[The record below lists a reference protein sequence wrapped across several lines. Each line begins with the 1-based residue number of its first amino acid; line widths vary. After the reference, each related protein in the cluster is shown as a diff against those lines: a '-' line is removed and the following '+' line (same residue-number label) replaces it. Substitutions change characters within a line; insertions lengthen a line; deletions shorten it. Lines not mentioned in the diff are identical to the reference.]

1 MAIELDDTKWLDE
14 RFGARFRNFQNLMQR
29 RVRDVLLV
37 SSLYDLYLFEEDGRL
52 YELLQAQN
60 VGSALTRI
68 PEITRTS
75 NGSEALARM
84 ASSQGFDLIIT
95 TLHIEDM
102 SVLEFVQ
109 KARERHLNVPVVLL
123 AFDNRELQE
132 FIARH
137 DLSIFDGV
145 YVWQGDIRLIL
156 SIISQV
162 EDRLNVAHDTASVG
176 VQSIILVEDS
186 VSYYST
192 FLPLIYQE
200 ILNQSYRLIQEGIN
214 LSHKFLRLRARP
226 KILLCRSYEEAWEAF
241 SAYEEEVLGIIS
253 DIDFPRNGS
262 EDGLAGIQFATM
274 VRERHR
280 DIAIL
285 LQSTSEAHRPEA
297 EALGV
302 GFLLK
307 GSPTLLRDLRRYMIE
322 YFSFGEFVFRMP
334 NGDEV
339 GRANDLRTLE
349 RVLRTCPEE
358 SLTYHAERNH
368 FSNWLKARTEFD
380 LAHSLRPR
388 QVSDYAS
395 VEDLRQDLIT
405 AMRDYRHERQRGS
418 VTYFSKETYM
428 PSSSFARIGGGS
440 LGGKARGLGFILML
454 LSDHNIRRRYEG
466 LKVFVPPGVALGTDI
481 YDQFVDENGLRN
493 FALQSA
499 DDGQILRRFLDAT
512 AFPEGALRDLE
523 DFLDLVRD
531 PLAVRS
537 SSLLEDSQY
546 FPFAG
551 IYDTF
556 MIPNSDPD
564 PAVRLRELI
573 TAIKTVYAST
583 YFGKSKEY
591 MRHTS
596 YRLEEEK
603 MGVIVQRLVGAR
615 HAHRYYPDFSGVA
628 RSHNFYP
635 ISPQKASDGIASV
648 ALGLG
653 KTIVDGG
660 MVFRFCPKYP
670 EHAFA
675 YGALGEMLRHR
686 QSSFFALDMG
696 VSHQE
701 EPDSFVRPFT
711 LEDAEGDNVLK
722 WVGSTYSHENDR
734 LTDGLA
740 RDGIRLVTFGP
751 VLRGKQFPLASI
763 IDVLL
768 RLGTRGMGTPVEIEF
783 AVTMSTPE
791 GQPREFAVLQMR
803 PLVVSTEGDYPEV
816 NDDHSGRVFARST
829 RVLGNGVIDEIHDIV
844 FVDPGTFDRSK
855 TRDVAK
861 EVERLNARLVQ
872 ESRPYLLIGMG
883 RWGSLDPWLGIPVRW
898 EQIAGV
904 RTIVEAAMPDV
915 DVTPSE
921 GSHFFHNITSFQVG
935 YFTVQDREDNHVDW
949 EWLRQ
954 QPIHHRSG
962 QVGLVR
968 FDRPLRILMNGKNN
982 RGVILKPAAD

>member
-1 MAIELDDTKWLDE
+1 MPIELDDTTWLDE
-14 RFGARFRNFQNLMQR
+14 RFGARFRNFQNLMHR

-60 VGSALTRI
+60 IGSTLTRI
-68 PEITRTS
+68 PELTRTS
-75 NGSEALARM
+75 SGAEALARM
-84 ASSQGFDLIIT
+84 TTSQSYDLVIT
-95 TLHIEDM
+95 TLHVEDM
-102 SVLEFVQ
+102 SVIEFLEKV
-109 KARERHLNVPVVLL
+109 RERHVQTPVVLL
-123 AFDNRELQE
+123 AFDNRELQD

-162 EDRLNVAHDTASVG
+162 EDKLNVAHDTESVG

-214 LSHKFLRLRARP
+214 LPHKFLRLRARP
-226 KILLCRSYEEAWEAF
+226 KILLCRNYEEAWNAY
-241 SAYEEEVLGIIS
+241 ATYEEEVLGIIS
-253 DIDFPRNGS
+253 DIDFPRNGI
-262 EDGLAGIQFATM
+262 EDPLAGIRFAEA
-274 VRERHR
+274 VRERHT
-280 DIAIL
+280 DISIL
-285 LQSTSEAHRPEA
+285 LQSTSEEHRRKAGE
-297 EALGV
+297 LGV

-307 GSPTLLRDLRRYMIE
+307 GSPTLLRDLRQYMVE

-334 NGDEV
+334 DGTEV

-358 SLTYHAERNH
+358 SLTFHAERNH

-395 VEDLRQDLIT
+395 VEDLRQDLIA
-405 AMRDYRHERQRGS
+405 AMRTYRHERQRGS
-418 VTYFSKETYM
+418 VTYFSRETYM

-454 LSDHNIRRRYEG
+454 LSDHNIRKRYEG
-466 LKVFVPPGVALGTDI
+466 LKVFVPPGVAIGTDV
-481 YDQFVDENGLRN
+481 YDQFVDENGLRT
-493 FALQSA
+493 FALRST
-499 DDGQILRRFLDAT
+499 DDDEILRRFLEAPF
-512 AFPEGALRDLE
+512 FPEGALRDLE

-556 MIPNSDPD
+556 MIPNRDPD
-564 PAVRLRELI
+564 PVVRLAELL

-583 YFGKSKEY
+583 FFQKSKDY

-603 MGVIVQRLVGAR
+603 MGVVIQRLVGAK
-615 HAHRYYPDFSGVA
+615 HGSRYYPDFSGVA

-635 ISPQKASDGIASV
+635 ISPQRASDGIASV

-653 KTIVDGG
+653 KTIVEGG
-660 MVFRFCPKYP
+660 MVFRFCPRYP

-675 YGALGEMLRHR
+675 YGSLNEMLRHR
-686 QSSFFALDMG
+686 QSTFFALDMS
-696 VSHQE
+696 VSHQD
-701 EPDSFVRPFT
+701 EPDRFVRPFV
-711 LEDAEGDNVLK
+711 LEDAESDGVLK

-734 LTDGLA
+734 ITDGLA
-740 RDGIRLVTFGP
+740 RDGVRLVTFGP
-751 VLRGKQFPLASI
+751 VLRGKLFPLASI

-783 AVTMSTPE
+783 AVTMSMPE
-791 GQPREFAVLQMR
+791 EQPREFAVLQMR
-803 PLVVSTEGDYPEV
+803 PLVVSSDSDYPELG
-816 NDDHSGRVFARST
+816 DDHAEAIVARST
-829 RVLGNGVIDEIHDIV
+829 RVLGNGIIDEIHDIV
-844 FVDPGTFDRSK
+844 FVDPEAFDRSK
-855 TRDVAK
+855 MREVAK
-861 EVERLNARLVQ
+861 EVERMNGLLVG
-872 ESRPYLLIGMG
+872 ESRPYMLVGMG

-935 YFTVQDREDNHVDW
+935 YFTVQEKEENHIDW
-949 EWLRQ
+949 TWLCQ
-954 QPIHHRSG
+954 QSDHQRSEH
-962 QVGLVR
+962 VRHVR
-968 FDRPLRILMNGKNN
+968 FDRPLRVLMNGKENK
-982 RGVILKPAAD
+982 GVILKPDTD